1 MYNTSHVKRTKLR
14 PKDPAPK
21 LPSRM
26 LHNPRKELSG
36 FDILHLTQHGQGT
49 AHSHA
54 IRHFLHVLHKLSQTS
69 VQNSAMLYVSYSGRI
84 QVQKHNGK
92 TRTRR
97 NLLTNPIHAKHS
109 VALRIELSCELCI
122 TPTATERNLESKHP
136 V

>member
-21 LPSRM
+21 LPSRV
-26 LHNPRKELSG
+26 LHNPKKELSG

-54 IRHFLHVLHKLSQTS
+54 TRHFLHVLHKLSQTS
-69 VQNSAMLYVSYSGRI
+69 VQNSAMLYLILGGFRCRNT
-84 QVQKHNGK
+84 NGK

-109 VALRIELSCELCI
+109 VALRIELNCELCI
-122 TPTATERNLESKHP
+122 TPTATE
-136 V
+136 